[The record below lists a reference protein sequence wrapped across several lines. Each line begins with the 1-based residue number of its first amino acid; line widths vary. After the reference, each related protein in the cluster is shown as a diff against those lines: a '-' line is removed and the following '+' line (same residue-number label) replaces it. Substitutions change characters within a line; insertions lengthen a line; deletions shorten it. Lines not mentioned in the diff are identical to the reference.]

1 MLMLDGKTAVVTGAS
16 RGIGRAIALEMAR
29 QGANVAV
36 IYSGNETLAEG
47 VCEEARNIGVNAQR
61 YSCDV
66 SDPDRC
72 ADVCGRIVAEFGK
85 VDILVNN
92 AGITKDALLLRMSES
107 DFNAVLGVDLKGAFH
122 FIKYLSRALMKS
134 GEGRI
139 INISSVSGLMG
150 NPGQANYSSAKAGLI
165 GLTKTAAK
173 EFASR
178 NVTCNAIAPGFIE
191 TDMTA
196 NLPQSVKDGIDAAVP
211 LKRMGKAQEVADLA
225 VFLASGRASYI
236 TGEVIRVDGGM
247 CM

>member
-1 MLMLDGKTAVVTGAS
+1 MLKGKTAVVTGAS

-29 QGANVAV
+29 QGADIAV

-47 VCEEARNIGVNAQR
+47 VCKEAQSFGVNAR
-61 YSCDV
+61 SYSCDV
-66 SDPDRC
+66 SDPERSAEIC
-72 ADVCGRIVAEFGK
+72 ERIVSEFGK

-92 AGITKDALLLRMSES
+92 AGITRDALLLRMNED
-107 DFNAVLGVDLKGAFH
+107 DFDAVLGVNLKGAFH
-122 FIKYLSRALMKS
+122 FIKYLSRALIKS
-134 GEGRI
+134 GAGRI
-139 INISSVSGLMG
+139 INISSVSGIMG

-173 EFASR
+173 EFAPR
-178 NVTCNAIAPGFIE
+178 NITCNAIAPGFIE

-196 NLPQSVKDGIDAAVP
+196 NLPQSAKDSINAVVP
-211 LKRMGKAQEVADLA
+211 LKRMGKVQEVADLA
-225 VFLASGRASYI
+225 VFLASDRASYI

>member
-47 VCEEARNIGVNAQR
+47 VCEEARSFGVNAQS

-66 SDPDRC
+66 SDPDRS
-72 ADVCGRIVAEFGK
+72 AEVCGRIVAEFGK

-92 AGITKDALLLRMSES
+92 AGITKDALLLRMSED
-107 DFNAVLGVDLKGAFH
+107 DFDAVLGVNLKGAFH

-134 GEGRI
+134 GAGRI

-178 NVTCNAIAPGFIE
+178 NVTCNAVAPGFIE

-196 NLPQSVKDGIDAAVP
+196 NLPQTVKDGIDAAIP

-225 VFLASGRASYI
+225 VFLASDRASYI